1 MTLRR
6 YAAALLLAALT
17 VSSAATA
24 QTTRKLSATKAN
36 DYGVA
41 YSLPLTGL
49 SITIEAERTV
59 STPGEF
65 YKYAL
70 PMLGSTDAVACKS
83 EQWRLLSVTLNAQPV
98 AQPIDG
104 QSYLIQLKSGTAT
117 PFVVVSDQGF
127 PLAINTDEVMTV
139 TPPTLPTARAAEPTA
154 LEGAA
159 ARQAVTEDM
168 VRSSSSAK
176 KAELAA
182 ARIME
187 IRQSRNDYLTGQ
199 ADQMPDGAALK
210 LILQN
215 LDAQEAALTAMFV
228 GTVQTSTEVRTYTFT
243 PTADDAVSEV
253 IARLSPTAGLVD
265 ADDLSGAPIY
275 LNVTATS
282 RGQLPLTEKG
292 EERKFPAGGVAYTI
306 PGQANVEVKFS
317 GKVYARQSVDLAQLG
332 VVYGVDPALFT
343 DKKAPAQMIFNPIT
357 GGIYTLGHE

>member
-1 MTLRR
+1 
-6 YAAALLLAALT
+6 
-17 VSSAATA
+17 
-24 QTTRKLSATKAN
+24 
-36 DYGVA
+36 
-41 YSLPLTGL
+41 
-49 SITIEAERTV
+49 
-59 STPGEF
+59 
-65 YKYAL
+65 
-70 PMLGSTDAVACKS
+70 
-83 EQWRLLSVTLNAQPV
+83 
-98 AQPIDG
+98 
-104 QSYLIQLKSGTAT
+104 
-117 PFVVVSDQGF
+117 
-127 PLAINTDEVMTV
+127 
-139 TPPTLPTARAAEPTA
+139 
-154 LEGAA
+154 
-159 ARQAVTEDM
+159 M